1 MFGED
6 QIQASVRHAWSI
18 PASCSTLESR
28 PWLWSS
34 MVPTMVWR
42 LDSFDAEPFCCRFF
56 WKLQKSPVGDLE
68 ELKGL
73 FERNRGSDFQTWKP
87 GFQTSLVSI
96 LKSIVWNVCV
106 GCAPSSSHRVIN
118 QGLCIPVFPT
128 EKVINLVVTGHSYW
142 LIGRGP
148 QSWLLARWLMTN
160 TPWTVKLLLR
170 PALLG
175 RKSAEICFW
184 FEEVV
189 SKMEAPCFFLLW
201 KQICVWL
208 PLHRKPCQIY
218 KNSFTENIPWI
229 FKLKSCSPTW

>member
-1 MFGED
+1 MYPG
-6 QIQASVRHAWSI
+6 I
-18 PASCSTLESR
+18 PY
-28 PWLWSS
+28 
-34 MVPTMVWR
+34 
-42 LDSFDAEPFCCRFF
+42 
-56 WKLQKSPVGDLE
+56 WKGDKL
-68 ELKGL
+68 
-73 FERNRGSDFQTWKP
+73 S
-87 GFQTSLVSI
+87 
-96 LKSIVWNVCV
+96 
-106 GCAPSSSHRVIN
+106 
-118 QGLCIPVFPT
+118 
-128 EKVINLVVTGHSYW
+128 GHSYW

-201 KQICVWL
+201 KQICIWL

-218 KNSFTENIPWI
+218 KNSFTEDIPWI
-229 FKLKSCSPTW
+229 FKLKSCSPTWKSMKHRRVKIAFALCLFDSPLVLVFLLYFLCLSSHLHGIFHISTVLAPARLFLVFDPGTVLVGIHV